1 MKIRLA
7 AYLQPDSIVDG
18 DGIRTVVWTQGC
30 KHNCPKCHNPET
42 HDMVGGALI
51 EIEEIK
57 KEIKALKNQDGI
69 TFSGGDPFYQP
80 RECAE
85 LARYIHS
92 LGMNV
97 WAYTGFTFEKLLDM
111 SKNDASVM
119 DFLKEIDILIDGPF
133 IFALKNFNLLY
144 RGSSNQRIIDVKK
157 SLELG
162 YVVIAYQDEVEE
174 DNTFGR
180 NNKYMFV

>member
-18 DGIRTVVWTQGC
+18 DGIRTVIWTQGC

-42 HDMVGGALI
+42 HDMNGGALI
-51 EIEEIK
+51 DVDEIK
-57 KEIKALKNQDGI
+57 NELKNLKGQDGV

-85 LARYIHS
+85 LAKYIHS

-97 WAYTGFTFEKLLDM
+97 WAYTGFTFENLLEL
-111 SKNDASVM
+111 SEYNKYIM

-133 IFALKNFNLLY
+133 IFALKNFDLLF

-162 YVVIAYQDEVEE
+162 IPIIAYCDKVE
-174 DNTFGR
+174 DINTYGR